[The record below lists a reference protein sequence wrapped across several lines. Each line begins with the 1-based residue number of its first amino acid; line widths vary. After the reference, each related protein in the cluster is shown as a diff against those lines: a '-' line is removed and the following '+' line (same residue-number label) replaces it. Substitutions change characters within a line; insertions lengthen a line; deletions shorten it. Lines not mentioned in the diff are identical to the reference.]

1 MKPPLFF
8 LTILLSTISLVATV
22 GTENLSAEES
32 HTADLSKGALLLSF
46 DDYFIAQWI
55 VAAELFKEFDAH
67 ATFFVVQPDRLS
79 KRQISDLTR
88 LHEAGHS
95 IGCHSMRHHAAVDF
109 VKKHGIKKYMEAEI
123 TPAMQ
128 ALKAAGFSPTAF
140 SYPNSQR
147 NTETDEALLKIFRH
161 LRTSI
166 GIEITKEKRLKDV
179 NAIFIPADEVAKTG
193 CLRGINIDYTGTEK
207 RPHDYLEQICEAMQR
222 AKSRGEVVV
231 LYGHNIS
238 DNGPGHHTRP
248 KVLRKILAHA
258 KKIGLP
264 VIGYNELP

>member
-1 MKPPLFF
+1 MKTPLFF
-8 LTILLSTISLVATV
+8 LTILLSAISIVTTA
-22 GTENLSAEES
+22 GTENLRAEET
-32 HTADLSKGALLLSF
+32 HTVDLSKGALLLSF
-46 DDYFIAQWI
+46 DDFFITQWMA
-55 VAAELFKEFDAH
+55 AAELFNEFDAH
-67 ATFFVVQPDRLS
+67 ATFFVMQPDRLS
-79 KRQISDLTR
+79 KQQIADLTR

-95 IGCHSMRHHAAVDF
+95 IGCHSMRHLMAVDF
-109 VKKHGIKKYMEAEI
+109 MKKHGIEKYMEAEI

-128 ALKAAGFSPTAF
+128 ALNAAGLSPTAF

-147 NTETDEALLKIFRH
+147 NAETDEALRKVFRH

-179 NAIFIPADEVAKTG
+179 NAIFIPADQVAQTG

-207 RPHDYLEQICEAMQR
+207 RPDDYFEQICEAMQR
-222 AKSRGEVVV
+222 AKSQGEVVV

-238 DNGPGHHTRP
+238 DNGPGHYLRP
-248 KVLRKILAHA
+248 EVLRKILAHA

-264 VIGYNELP
+264 VIGYDELP

>member
-1 MKPPLFF
+1 MKTPPFC
-8 LTILLSTISLVATV
+8 LTILLSTISITTTA
-22 GTENLSAEES
+22 GTENLKAEES
-32 HTADLSKGALLLSF
+32 HTADLSKGAVLLSF
-46 DDYFIAQWI
+46 DDLFVSQWM
-55 VAAELFKEFDAH
+55 AAAKIFEECDAH
-67 ATFFVVQPDRLS
+67 ATFFVMQPDRLS
-79 KRQISDLTR
+79 RQQIADLTR

-95 IGCHSMRHHAAVDF
+95 IGCHSMRHRKAVDF
-109 VKKHGIKKYMEAEI
+109 AKKHGIEKYMEAEI

-128 ALKAAGFSPTAF
+128 ALKAAGLSPTAF

-147 NTETDEALLKIFRH
+147 NTETDEALLKVFRH

-179 NAIFIPADEVAKTG
+179 DSIFIPANKVAQIG
-193 CLRGINIDYTGTEK
+193 CLCGINIDYTDTVK
-207 RPHDYLEQICEAMQR
+207 RPDDYFEQICEAMQR

-238 DNGPGHHTRP
+238 DNGPGHYLRP

-264 VIGYNELP
+264 AIGYDELP